1 MTPQKQQSTYKEMRC
16 SYCHKLLAKGI
27 AKGIGNIE
35 IKCNRCKTINQFN

>member
-27 AKGIGNIE
+27 GNIE
-35 IKCNRCKTINQFN
+35 IKYNRCKTINQFN